1 MKYMVYRTYITA
13 KSAREMQGKHYVEQI
28 IDSYILGV
36 CEDGWKIKNLEPGR
50 VKENT

>member
-1 MKYMVYRTYITA
+1 MKDKR
-13 KSAREMQGKHYVEQI
+13 YVKQI

-50 VKENT
+50 VKGSIP